1 MSRSYK
7 RFAVCKDRTKEGKL
21 IANRLVRRK
30 GLVVS
35 GKSNAYRK
43 LYCSYNICDYR
54 FVETKKQVI
63 SEYEQDMQA
72 LANGQQKGAV
82 SYLWKKKCRLLM
94 NALISGLSITTASEV
109 QDGYLVYNGQK
120 RLR

>member
-7 RFAVCKDRTKEGKL
+7 RFAVCKDRNKNSKTVS
-21 IANRLVRRK
+21 NRIVRRK
-30 GLVVS
+30 GSIVS

-63 SEYEQDMQA
+63 SEYEQDMKA
-72 LANGQQKGAV
+72 TANGQQKGVV
-82 SYLWKKKCRLLM
+82 SYKWKKKMTSLDDRI
-94 NALISGLSITTASEV
+94 NFWAK
-109 QDGYLVYNGQK
+109 YYYRK
-120 RLR
+120 